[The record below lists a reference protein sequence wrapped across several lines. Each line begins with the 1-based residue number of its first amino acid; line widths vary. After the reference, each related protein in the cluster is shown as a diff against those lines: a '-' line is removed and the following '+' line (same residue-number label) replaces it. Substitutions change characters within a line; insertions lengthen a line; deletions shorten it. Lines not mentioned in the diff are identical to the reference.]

1 MDLPSVGEKGSMK
14 LGVTHMGGG
23 HFALNGLLGVVDAES
38 GEAGFSLVRGSAE
51 EVDGRLRMS
60 LDNTTAE
67 KFANPE
73 TGATQVGNGFVVFN
87 LTLDP
92 DSLDGGGYGGGVQTS
107 DLTEANSIGYLGNA
121 TVNKASCRQVAWE

>member
-1 MDLPSVGEKGSMK
+1 M
-14 LGVTHMGGG
+14 
-23 HFALNGLLGVVDAES
+23 
-38 GEAGFSLVRGSAE
+38 RGSAE

-67 KFANPE
+67 EFANPQ

-92 DSLDGGGYGGGVQTS
+92 DSLDGGGYRGGVQTS

-121 TVNKASCRQVAWE
+121 TVNKVSCRQVAWE